1 MNDLATRTRCLS
13 GLGDIA
19 AEIQWS
25 GRPGTGVRFER
36 SDWLNIPLSFLWLA
50 FAVFWEHAA
59 ISSDAP
65 ILFRLWGVP
74 FVALG
79 LFITVGRFFWDAYVR
94 EHTWYGLTADSA
106 IIVRDGLGGKVANIY
121 LPSVQSIA
129 LRPEPDGTGT
139 IDFTDPK
146 AEKSSFKLFQS
157 SASDK
162 PAAFVAIANAADVFE
177 RCKAAQKA
185 R

>member
-1 MNDLATRTRCLS
+1 MNDLATRTRYLS
-13 GLGDIA
+13 GLGEIA

-25 GRPGTGVRFER
+25 GRPSMGIRFER
-36 SDWLNIPLSFLWLA
+36 SDWLNIPVGVFWLSSV
-50 FAVFWEHAA
+50 VFWEHAA
-59 ISSDAP
+59 IGSDAP
-65 ILFRLWGVP
+65 ILFRLVGVP

-79 LFITVGRFFWDAYVR
+79 LFIAVGRFFWDAYVR

-106 IIVRDGLGGKVANIY
+106 IIVRDGLGGKVTNIY

-129 LRPEPDGTGT
+129 FSPEADGTGT

-146 AEKSSFKLFQS
+146 AEKSSFMLFQS